1 MPRPRCLL
9 RRQTGSQRNPDYQLQ
24 AMKHG
29 RFNAAY
35 PVGWQNRHLDLGTA
49 ALQRDPSLTP
59 ARYYGSVNRSR

>member
-1 MPRPRCLL
+1 
-9 RRQTGSQRNPDYQLQ
+9 
-24 AMKHG
+24 MKHG